1 MIKNGRLAQPPISLL
16 TLLLILIFILAD
28 SNETESDITNV
39 TCGPDG
45 LLVEKEADDSIFKTI
60 FTKKALYLMNAL
72 VFLFLFTFVNP
83 TRFRKI
89 NAIGSL
95 CNFGLIGIVMYFAF
109 SWGLNVD
116 FSDPDATLYMP
127 MFRLK
132 LYRLTGVLSMGLF
145 LHNAVITIVCKTR
158 NQKNN
163 VRIVH

>member
-1 MIKNGRLAQPPISLL
+1 MQIF
-16 TLLLILIFILAD
+16 LLLILIFILAD
-28 SNETESDITNV
+28 SNGNETESGITNV
-39 TCGPDG
+39 TCQADG
-45 LLVEKEADDSIFKTI
+45 LLDEEEADDSIFKKI

-163 VRIVH
+163 VRVIH